1 MVKLVYHAYAEIAR
15 FVRNHAYLL
24 PLLGFHRPDVPCDD
38 TFRYAVKHLDMA
50 NFEAAVAHWAQQE
63 LAVLK
68 ALLAEKGEGASFDAY
83 AADGKSVRG
92 SRDELKGEKAVQ
104 LLSLMHQHYH
114 TVIAQKQLAAK
125 RGEISAAKALFEGM
139 SLVGMVIT
147 ADALLTQ
154 KGITSV
160 IEQQGGRYVLILKGN
175 HRQAQELLAEV
186 FREDLPPQAGRS
198 EHHTSEVRKGWPWR
212 RLELVPTNFG
222 VEGFVGVKQV
232 GKLMRYRYHKRKRQ
246 EIHETVYLITNL
258 SPQEA
263 DAKQVLTWLRGH
275 WAIENNLHRTRDVQM
290 HEDAYRVRQGHAP
303 RFLATLS
310 NAIIGLLKRR
320 GYDSVKRAAESFR
333 ANPTLALDLIT
344 RAG

>member
-1 MVKLVYHAYAEIAR
+1 M
-15 FVRNHAYLL
+15 
-24 PLLGFHRPDVPCDD
+24 
-38 TFRYAVKHLDMA
+38 
-50 NFEAAVAHWAQQE
+50 
-63 LAVLK
+63 
-68 ALLAEKGEGASFDAY
+68 
-83 AADGKSVRG
+83 
-92 SRDELKGEKAVQ
+92 
-104 LLSLMHQHYH
+104 
-114 TVIAQKQLAAK
+114 
-125 RGEISAAKALFEGM
+125 
-139 SLVGMVIT
+139 
-147 ADALLTQ
+147 
-154 KGITSV
+154 
-160 IEQQGGRYVLILKGN
+160 
-175 HRQAQELLAEV
+175 
-186 FREDLPPQAGRS
+186 
-198 EHHTSEVRKGWPWR
+198 RKGWPWR